1 MASTSTD
8 LSVNNKI
15 NLPSIIQLNIYLK
28 TIRKDVEGVCG
39 SQITLHDLYVFDSK
53 TFFFLLFLIISFEIC
68 KRFANFTQI
77 QTQNPNTQKIE
88 NPIPIPNLN
97 LWVFFGCICLL
108 MMSSFKLRNMIKYQQ
123 RKRENLYQLICIN
136 K

>member
-1 MASTSTD
+1 MASTSTN

-53 TFFFLLFLIISFEIC
+53 
-68 KRFANFTQI
+68 
-77 QTQNPNTQKIE
+77 
-88 NPIPIPNLN
+88 
-97 LWVFFGCICLL
+97 
-108 MMSSFKLRNMIKYQQ
+108 KL
-123 RKRENLYQLICIN
+123 
-136 K
+136 